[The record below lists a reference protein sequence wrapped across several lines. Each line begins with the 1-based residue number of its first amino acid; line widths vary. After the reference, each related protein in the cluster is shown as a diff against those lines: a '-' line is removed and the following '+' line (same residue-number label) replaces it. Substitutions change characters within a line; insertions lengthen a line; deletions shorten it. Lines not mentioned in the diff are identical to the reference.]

1 MNARQLLRIA
11 AFAAAVEIG
20 GFALADAGGQGG
32 GSAPVAPQPGQPP
45 VKSGGGGGQPGQP
58 PAAPSPGTPAAG
70 HQPGQPPAAQPP
82 AQRPRPTPSAD
93 RALPRTPRTAAEAE
107 REHQAR
113 TAREERDR
121 QPRPP
126 GDNNPNNNPNN
137 PTPVYRVYPRALYG
151 WAPYNWWY
159 SGNSYW
165 WPPMEDYGNP
175 YDYDNQNR
183 RPSDEGTAS
192 SIPPEPPVTPPDTS
206 APTQDQAKALNEL
219 EASPEYRLAL
229 ADLKLAQSDFDA
241 ARRRVLDKL
250 KDNREYQTL
259 IDERDHAAKHVE
271 AAQASARIPT
281 PEAVTPA
288 AQRKLDI
295 NAKITRIEQAAL
307 DADPDARAAQ
317 ERLVKTKARVTA
329 MRQGAKVG
337 AVR

>member
-11 AFAAAVEIG
+11 AFAAALEIG
-20 GFALADAGGQGG
+20 GFALADVDAEGGNPP
-32 GSAPVAPQPGQPP
+32 AAPQPGQPP

-70 HQPGQPPAAQPP
+70 HQPGQPPPAHPP

-93 RALPRTPRTAAEAE
+93 RAPIPRTPRTAAEAE

-126 GDNNPNNNPNN
+126 VDNNANNNPNN
-137 PTPVYRVYPRALYG
+137 RIRIIRVYPRALYG
-151 WAPYNWWY
+151 WAPYSWWF

-165 WPPMEDYGNP
+165 WPPMDDYGNP
-175 YDYDNQNR
+175 YDYDNPNR
-183 RPSDEGTAS
+183 HPSDEGAAS

-206 APTQDQAKALNEL
+206 APTEDQAKALNEL
-219 EASPEYRLAL
+219 EASPGYRLAL

-241 ARRRVLDKL
+241 ARQRVLDKL
-250 KDNREYQTL
+250 KDDPEYRAL
-259 IDERDHAAKHVE
+259 IDERDHAEKHVE
-271 AAQASARIPT
+271 AAQASARILN

-288 AQRKLDI
+288 AQRKLDL
-295 NAKITRIEQAAL
+295 NAKITRMEQAAL

-317 ERLVKTKARVTA
+317 VRLVKTKARVTA
-329 MRQGAKVG
+329 MRQGAKTG